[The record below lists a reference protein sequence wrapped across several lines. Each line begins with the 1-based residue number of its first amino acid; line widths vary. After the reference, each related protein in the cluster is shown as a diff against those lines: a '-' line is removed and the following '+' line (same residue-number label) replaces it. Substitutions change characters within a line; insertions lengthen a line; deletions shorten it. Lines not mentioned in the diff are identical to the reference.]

1 MLSPDYQEFANRGS
15 PATRDN
21 TVISG
26 LGTGEVTEITPAL
39 LDCHEKQARKRNF
52 LLVAGRKTEF
62 RNAPTCPNVNATL
75 RSTTTPEGAAATDPS
90 CYRGFAAGSSARL
103 SITLSTRPNSFASLA
118 VRNLS
123 RSSAS
128 SIVL

>member
-26 LGTGEVTEITPAL
+26 LGTGEVMEITPAL

-52 LLVAGRKTEF
+52 LPAAGRK
-62 RNAPTCPNVNATL
+62 
-75 RSTTTPEGAAATDPS
+75 
-90 CYRGFAAGSSARL
+90 
-103 SITLSTRPNSFASLA
+103 
-118 VRNLS
+118 
-123 RSSAS
+123 SAS
-128 SIVL
+128 FSAYARSKRERRPDGYGDPKGIAVTDQ

>member
-26 LGTGEVTEITPAL
+26 LGTSEVIEITPAL

-52 LLVAGRKTEF
+52 PPVAGRKT
-62 RNAPTCPNVNATL
+62 ALC
-75 RSTTTPEGAAATDPS
+75 GA
-90 CYRGFAAGSSARL
+90 R
-103 SITLSTRPNSFASLA
+103 TRP
-118 VRNLS
+118 
-123 RSSAS
+123 
-128 SIVL
+128 

>member
-26 LGTGEVTEITPAL
+26 LGTGEVIEITPAL

-52 LLVAGRKTEF
+52 RLPRGAKPHF
-62 RNAPTCPNVNATL
+62 AT
-75 RSTTTPEGAAATDPS
+75 R
-90 CYRGFAAGSSARL
+90 
-103 SITLSTRPNSFASLA
+103 ASDLT
-118 VRNLS
+118 
-123 RSSAS
+123 
-128 SIVL
+128 

>member
-26 LGTGEVTEITPAL
+26 LGTGEVIEITPAL

-52 LLVAGRKTEF
+52 LPVAGRKLRFAT
-62 RNAPTCPNVNATL
+62 RARVLNVNA
-75 RSTTTPEGAAATDPS
+75 P
-90 CYRGFAAGSSARL
+90 
-103 SITLSTRPNSFASLA
+103 
-118 VRNLS
+118 
-123 RSSAS
+123 
-128 SIVL
+128 